1 MREKELKPCPFCG
14 KKPVTSN
21 ELFDGA
27 YYCEVEC
34 ETCSYGML
42 SAGYVKAED
51 AEDEIIERWNKRV

>member
-14 KKPVTSN
+14 KEPVTSN
-21 ELFDGA
+21 ELIDGA
-27 YYCEVEC
+27 YYCTVDC
-34 ETCSYGML
+34 DVCSFGMC